1 MSESLSLLEALKADF
16 AKRRRKENLLGVDV
30 WVSPM
35 TVEEN
40 TLLGEREPA
49 GGPSRLAEVLLMK
62 CTDAAGNP
70 LFTRS
75 DKDALI
81 KCVAGEH
88 IMRLVAWINGPGVDA
103 QAKNSEAI
111 ADGSSPT
118 A

>member
-1 MSESLSLLEALKADF
+1 MGLANVAAD
-16 AKRRRKENLLGVDV
+16 AVAEVI
-30 WVSPM
+30 
-35 TVEEN
+35 
-40 TLLGEREPA
+40 LLGEREPA

-70 LFTRS
+70 LFTRN

-81 KCVAGEH
+81 KCVAGEQ
-88 IMRLVAWINGPGVDA
+88 IMRLVAWISGPGVDA

-111 ADGSSPT
+111 ADGSSAT